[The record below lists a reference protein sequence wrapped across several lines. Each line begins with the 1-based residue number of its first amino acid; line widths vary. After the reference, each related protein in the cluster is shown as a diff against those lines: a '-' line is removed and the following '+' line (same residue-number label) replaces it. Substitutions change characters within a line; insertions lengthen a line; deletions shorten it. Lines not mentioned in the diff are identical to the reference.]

1 MTNNPRNCT
10 NNNAPDRIHRMSPR
24 ARGMILIALVIAV
37 MAVIMLAIGIPLL
50 KVAKDAESV
59 EAYIQEQGV
68 WGILIYM
75 LLVILQI
82 LAAIVPGGPFEIAG
96 GYLYGALRG
105 ALICDLAMT
114 AGSLLVFLLT
124 RKIGRRFAEMF
135 FSAKELSSIHIL
147 HSSEKLEGILF
158 LLFLIPGTPK
168 DLISYAA
175 GLTDLSWKKW
185 VPITAIARFPAIY
198 LTALGGTAL
207 ESRNY
212 TGFILVLVIT
222 AILSAAGLAYYRM
235 KNKNSSSE

>member
-1 MTNNPRNCT
+1 MNSEDNVKRTGKITART
-10 NNNAPDRIHRMSPR
+10 
-24 ARGMILIALVIAV
+24 RGMILIALVLVV
-37 MAVIMLAIGIPLL
+37 MAIIMVAVGIPLL
-50 KVAKDAESV
+50 KVAKDAESL
-59 EAYIQEQGV
+59 ESYIQSQGM
-68 WGILIYM
+68 WGVLIYM

-82 LAAIVPGGPFEIAG
+82 LAAVVPGGPFEIAG

-124 RKIGRRFAEMF
+124 RRIGKRFAEMF
-135 FSAKELSSIHIL
+135 FSAEELSSTHIL

-158 LLFLIPGTPK
+158 LLFLIPGTQK

-185 VPITAIARFPAIY
+185 IIITGIARFPAIY

-212 TGFILVLVIT
+212 GTFLLILVVT
-222 AILSAAGLAYYRM
+222 GILSAVGLIYYRH
-235 KNKNSSSE
+235 KNKNSKHR